1 MTVFFFL
8 NDVTEGGET
17 VLFGT
22 DLNGTYGKERA
33 LQGESRPGKLG
44 CGLVR
49 IRTLLDVTDIYIY
62 IL

>member
-33 LQGESRPGKLG
+33 LQGESRPGKLEWDSFG
-44 CGLVR
+44 
-49 IRTLLDVTDIYIY
+49 
-62 IL
+62 